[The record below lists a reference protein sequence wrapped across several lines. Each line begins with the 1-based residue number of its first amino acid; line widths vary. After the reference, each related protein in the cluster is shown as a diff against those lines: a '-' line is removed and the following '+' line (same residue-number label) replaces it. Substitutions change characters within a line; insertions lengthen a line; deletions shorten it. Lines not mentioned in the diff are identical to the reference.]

1 MIEENLNKETD
12 NPLSELISD
21 EIFQLLSAR
30 GLINQRSVRN
40 YHIRRRYQAFRD
52 AKLSV
57 SDCIDRLRSEY
68 PYLQYDTIRKI
79 IYRA

>member
-1 MIEENLNKETD
+1 MNDKKHENEVD
-12 NPLSELISD
+12 NPLSDLISD

-40 YHIRRRYQAFRD
+40 YHIRRRYQSYRTAN
-52 AKLSV
+52 LSV
-57 SDCIDRLRSEY
+57 SDCIDRLRHEY